1 MRSYMLQEEAE
12 NMLISFKIDKQ
23 EKQTYLKKKIS
34 YKFIHFCYLTYK
46 SYHGISFQYLW
57 N

>member
-1 MRSYMLQEEAE
+1 MLQEEAE